1 MKVLSMNREQKRLQS
16 ECELIKTELVLIPK
30 TIGVLKD
37 INRMKGIV
45 RDSCKEDIKG
55 LMNWIYS

>member
-1 MKVLSMNREQKRLQS
+1 MKVLSISEEQRELQS
-16 ECELIKTELVLIPK
+16 ECELIKTQLITIDK
-30 TIGVLKD
+30 TIKVLKD

-45 RDSCKEDIKG
+45 RESCAEDIKG